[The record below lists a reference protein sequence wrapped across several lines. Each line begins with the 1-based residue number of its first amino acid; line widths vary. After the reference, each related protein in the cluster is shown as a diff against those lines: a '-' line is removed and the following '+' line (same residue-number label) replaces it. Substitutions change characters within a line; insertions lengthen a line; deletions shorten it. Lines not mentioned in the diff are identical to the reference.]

1 MDENM
6 KIELKP
12 QFDYESECKSV
23 ELEII
28 NPKNLV
34 DARLDEI
41 DNQIADLDISI
52 DKVENGMADYRQRIV
67 FVNKSGDFV
76 NLFECNIDEVYI
88 ENKGVVIYPE
98 TVIKR
103 ESSEA
108 NPLKIN
114 FETSEQYGS

>member
-28 NPKNLV
+28 NQKNLV

-41 DNQIADLDISI
+41 DNQPHHFVPRWREVTNFIA
-52 DKVENGMADYRQRIV
+52 G
-67 FVNKSGDFV
+67 
-76 NLFECNIDEVYI
+76 CDEV
-88 ENKGVVIYPE
+88 
-98 TVIKR
+98 
-103 ESSEA
+103 A
-108 NPLKIN
+108 LKSA
-114 FETSEQYGS
+114 TS

>member
-6 KIELKP
+6 KFELKP

-41 DNQIADLDISI
+41 DNQIADLDMKAAQGSI
-52 DKVENGMADYRQRIV
+52 REI
-67 FVNKSGDFV
+67 
-76 NLFECNIDEVYI
+76 ENIDI
-88 ENKGVVIYPE
+88 SAIDANNKGLTAEILD
-98 TVIKR
+98 
-103 ESSEA
+103 
-108 NPLKIN
+108 NL
-114 FETSEQYGS
+114 